1 MNINKIKIEKFKS
14 IYDSLE
20 LDFSNIQGFWKISGQ
35 VGAGKTTIGEAIIF
49 GLFGSINGKNNK
61 DLISWGEKHCIIE
74 IWCESKG
81 KNIHIYRE
89 NNMYGQ
95 SMLNVNV
102 DGEDIIFSNKRNA
115 QAQLE
120 NDYFDISKT
129 TLELLCII
137 SFNNFKSIATLGERD
152 ARIFLDQILGFEKLT
167 ELINICKDCKKENYI
182 NINQSQIEVAKLESQ
197 IDKLN
202 QLNNIKKIDGDIKE
216 LKKNIN
222 INESKILNIKSTSGV
237 QIDNLKQSLKE
248 YNKQLTTI
256 LTLGKQKA
264 KEIEMIKNG
273 ICPICGS
280 KIDSSKLKDKEL
292 ERNLLLQQHK
302 QISDNIKN
310 INIELEKNINIMNNS
325 IKEIENDIKSDQID
339 IVRLEEYEKRTQINS
354 ETILELQ
361 QEINKTSKLLDL
373 YNKEDREWEQL
384 LCILSNNIRS
394 NVLSSFLPIFNQN
407 INRYALKL
415 QLPYYITF
423 DTKFKCTIKVNGC
436 KDDISISSLSTGQLK
451 VVDMVV
457 ILGLLGT
464 LISNSN
470 LNLMFLDELFS
481 NLDIELR
488 NNVCVLLRETISK
501 NNTIFI
507 ISHQD
512 IPEELLDG
520 EINIKL
526 IPHEKFHKKSLI
538 ICKNLK

>member
-202 QLNNIKKIDGDIKE
+202 QLNNIKKIGGDIKE

>member
-1 MNINKIKIEKFKS
+1 
-14 IYDSLE
+14 
-20 LDFSNIQGFWKISGQ
+20 
-35 VGAGKTTIGEAIIF
+35 
-49 GLFGSINGKNNK
+49 
-61 DLISWGEKHCIIE
+61 
-74 IWCESKG
+74 
-81 KNIHIYRE
+81 
-89 NNMYGQ
+89 
-95 SMLNVNV
+95 
-102 DGEDIIFSNKRNA
+102 
-115 QAQLE
+115 
-120 NDYFDISKT
+120 
-129 TLELLCII
+129 
-137 SFNNFKSIATLGERD
+137 
-152 ARIFLDQILGFEKLT
+152 
-167 ELINICKDCKKENYI
+167 
-182 NINQSQIEVAKLESQ
+182 
-197 IDKLN
+197 
-202 QLNNIKKIDGDIKE
+202 
-216 LKKNIN
+216 
-222 INESKILNIKSTSGV
+222 
-237 QIDNLKQSLKE
+237 
-248 YNKQLTTI
+248 
-256 LTLGKQKA
+256 
-264 KEIEMIKNG
+264 
-273 ICPICGS
+273 
-280 KIDSSKLKDKEL
+280 
-292 ERNLLLQQHK
+292 
-302 QISDNIKN
+302 
-310 INIELEKNINIMNNS
+310 MNNS
-325 IKEIENDIKSDQID
+325 IKEIENDIKSDQIN

>member
-167 ELINICKDCKKENYI
+167 ELIDVCKDCKKENYI

-222 INESKILNIKSTSGV
+222 INESKILNIKSTSGA

-248 YNKQLTTI
+248 YNNQLTTI

-302 QISDNIKN
+302 QISGNIKN
-310 INIELEKNINIMNNS
+310 INIELENNINIMNNS
-325 IKEIENDIKSDQID
+325 IKEIENDIKSNQID
-339 IVRLEEYEKRTQINS
+339 IVRLEEYEKRTRINS

-361 QEINKTSKLLDL
+361 QEINKTSKLLEL

-436 KDDISISSLSTGQLK
+436 KDNISISSLSTGQLK

-488 NNVCVLLRETISK
+488 NNVCILLRETISK
-501 NNTIFI
+501 NNAIFI

>member
-182 NINQSQIEVAKLESQ
+182 NINQSQIEVAKLER
-197 IDKLN
+197 LM
-202 QLNNIKKIDGDIKE
+202 
-216 LKKNIN
+216 
-222 INESKILNIKSTSGV
+222 
-237 QIDNLKQSLKE
+237 
-248 YNKQLTTI
+248 
-256 LTLGKQKA
+256 
-264 KEIEMIKNG
+264 EI
-273 ICPICGS
+273 
-280 KIDSSKLKDKEL
+280 
-292 ERNLLLQQHK
+292 
-302 QISDNIKN
+302 
-310 INIELEKNINIMNNS
+310 
-325 IKEIENDIKSDQID
+325 
-339 IVRLEEYEKRTQINS
+339 
-354 ETILELQ
+354 
-361 QEINKTSKLLDL
+361 
-373 YNKEDREWEQL
+373 
-384 LCILSNNIRS
+384 
-394 NVLSSFLPIFNQN
+394 
-407 INRYALKL
+407 
-415 QLPYYITF
+415 
-423 DTKFKCTIKVNGC
+423 
-436 KDDISISSLSTGQLK
+436 
-451 VVDMVV
+451 
-457 ILGLLGT
+457 
-464 LISNSN
+464 
-470 LNLMFLDELFS
+470 
-481 NLDIELR
+481 LR
-488 NNVCVLLRETISK
+488 N
-501 NNTIFI
+501 
-507 ISHQD
+507 
-512 IPEELLDG
+512 
-520 EINIKL
+520 
-526 IPHEKFHKKSLI
+526 
-538 ICKNLK
+538 